1 MTGLDQI
8 FCMRYF
14 LCIWRAPSKIFVH
27 FFLLWPPQKGR
38 SIRSGCFFQKCCA
51 HNIFGMVFSL
61 YKSRNLSPCQKC
73 CTYNI
78 YGRPLQIILTGDLSH
93 ARLLCAKC
101 CTCSN
106 FSRVIQ
112 PQPHVSAVY
121 LCISM
126 LQQMIMKHCSH
137 GYESIES
144 RCSSPIPRL
153 ETLCCL
159 KFVSR
164 VCE

>member
-1 MTGLDQI
+1 MTDLDQI
-8 FCMRYF
+8 FCMWYL
-14 LCIWRAPSKIFVH
+14 LCVWRVASKFFVH
-27 FFLLWPPQKGR
+27 FLLLLPPQKGR
-38 SIRSGCFFQKCCA
+38 SIRSGCFFQNYRSTVILA
-51 HNIFGMVFSL
+51 WFFPL

-73 CTYNI
+73 RTYGNF
-78 YGRPLQIILTGDLSH
+78 GRPLQIIQTGNLSH
-93 ARLLCAKC
+93 ARLFCAKC

-106 FSRVIQ
+106 SSRVIQ

-153 ETLCCL
+153 ETPCCL

>member
-1 MTGLDQI
+1 MTGSVKKICPFFFTLT
-8 FCMRYF
+8 
-14 LCIWRAPSKIFVH
+14 PSKRS
-27 FFLLWPPQKGR
+27 FFPKWVL
-38 SIRSGCFFQKCCA
+38 FQKCCTYS
-51 HNIFGMVFSL
+51 IFGMLFSL
-61 YKSRNLSPCQKC
+61 YKSYRHATSPPCQKC
-73 CTYNI
+73 CTYSI
-78 YGRPLQIILTGDLSH
+78 FGRPLKIIQTSNFSH
-93 ARLLCAKC
+93 ARLLYAKC

-112 PQPHVSAVY
+112 LQPHVSAVY